1 MQPYHFD
8 YWMLYVARWQPR
20 KPQRYPSEITFWES
34 KWVRVPERG
43 NKKNSNY
50 RGNYRGDG
58 GVSRSRGAR
67 REELRAWEQEGHSR
81 FSSGQAKEHHGRGFS
96 REKDREEGEIMD
108 TRVAVAALP
117 SQQFQLELAET
128 QARDHVD
135 DDYVMGMDEVKAFLE
150 YGIDMDAADDLE
162 DVTEEEMEELILDKE
177 SVAPLVETEAVGEV
191 ETERGPVT
199 GAVAKQQGTRKRTF
213 KPTGS
218 AAGSTKMRIANA
230 LVKRA
235 AAKVSSR
242 QGDGRKQQESKGTS
256 IPKPGNFKV

>member
-1 MQPYHFD
+1 M
-8 YWMLYVARWQPR
+8 
-20 KPQRYPSEITFWES
+20 
-34 KWVRVPERG
+34 
-43 NKKNSNY
+43 
-50 RGNYRGDG
+50 
-58 GVSRSRGAR
+58 
-67 REELRAWEQEGHSR
+67 
-81 FSSGQAKEHHGRGFS
+81 
-96 REKDREEGEIMD
+96 
-108 TRVAVAALP
+108 
-117 SQQFQLELAET
+117 
-128 QARDHVD
+128 D

-235 AAKVSSR
+235 AAKASSR